1 MTTSLSLVI
10 NFLKHIE
17 NKGKNG
23 VPKKWA
29 EFCLLWLFLTNRVN
43 ILQEVIPKSGSDL
56 GVTWVLVG
64 FKLGKVG
71 VHLGGAGPESGSDLG
86 VAWE

>member
-56 GVTWVLVG
+56 GSDLGFSWVLVG

-71 VHLGGAGPESGSDLG
+71 VHLGGGRARI
-86 VAWE
+86 WE